1 MIIKKKSETQL
12 NSTEFTR
19 TKQHCNM
26 SMKNKKKNHDT
37 FPILCG
43 TNGVLSRVQLCAFR
57 LVVSAQTVES
67 FCS

>member
-1 MIIKKKSETQL
+1 
-12 NSTEFTR
+12 
-19 TKQHCNM
+19 M
-26 SMKNKKKNHDT
+26 SMKKKKKNHDT